1 MVSALAV
8 DSSDRLISGG
18 WDKTVPWP
26 LEKVDRDQMDVRRY
40 WIDLD
45 CGLFFC
51 FLLEGSICFVYSTF
65 WGRGRYGDYLPFPKV
80 RLWENHTQK
89 SVMSGHEIAV
99 NAVAGVSL
107 GGEGSQ

>member
-45 CGLFFC
+45 CGLFFL
-51 FLLEGSICFVYSTF
+51 FFVGGQYLLCLFYI
-65 WGRGRYGDYLPFPKV
+65 L
-80 RLWENHTQK
+80 
-89 SVMSGHEIAV
+89 
-99 NAVAGVSL
+99 
-107 GGEGSQ
+107 GEGDVW